1 MHMQTI
7 DSYVFCSTMDAP
19 WRPRRQRAQW
29 LAASLSVAIAVAA
42 GLAALWLAV
51 DSSTTARR
59 PKADAR
65 IFAESPIRLPSD
77 DDAKI
82 AAFQE
87 AAAMAHLTLAAPA
100 TGADELQTAG
110 PVSKPTSPLLRKPAQ
125 KPAPKSVLV
134 APPVPQAHPAA
145 PEVILA
151 DLPAAAKVD
160 AAPADGQPQLFG
172 RITQGV
178 ESVPSEVQDFARGM
192 TDRLFGALANVGAR
206 VGL

>member
-1 MHMQTI
+1 MQTI
-7 DSYVFCSTMDAP
+7 NSHVICSTMDAP
-19 WRPRRQRAQW
+19 WRPQRQRAQR

-59 PKADAR
+59 AKADAR
-65 IFAESPIRLPSD
+65 VFAESPIRLPSD

-87 AAAMAHLTLAAPA
+87 AAAMAHLTLAAPT
-100 TGADELQTAG
+100 TGAERTADGGAGFQADE
-110 PVSKPTSPLLRKPAQ
+110 PTLRKPAQ
-125 KPAPKSVLV
+125 KPALKSVLV
-134 APPVPQAHPAA
+134 APPVPQARPAA
-145 PEVILA
+145 PEVIMA
-151 DLPAAAKVD
+151 DLPVAAKVD
-160 AAPADGQPQLFG
+160 AAPADAQPQLLG

>member
-1 MHMQTI
+1 MQTMGP
-7 DSYVFCSTMDAP
+7 YVFCSTMDSP
-19 WRPRRQRAQW
+19 WRQRAQW
-29 LAASLSVAIAVAA
+29 LAASLSLAIAVAA

-51 DSSTTARR
+51 DPSTTAQRQ
-59 PKADAR
+59 KADAR
-65 IFAESPIRLPSD
+65 IFAESPIRLSPD

-100 TGADELQTAG
+100 MGADELQLAG

-125 KPAPKSVLV
+125 KPAPKSVLA
-134 APPVPQAHPAA
+134 APPVPQVRPAA
-145 PEVILA
+145 PEVIMA

-192 TDRLFGALANVGAR
+192 TDRLFGALANIGPGVKR
-206 VGL
+206 